1 MVGKR
6 PTPEVSSL
14 ACAGVGFNGGVLS
27 SRENQAMGVA
37 TDLLDAH
44 FESDQRP
51 APERQPAQPA
61 HQRTTPSLRYDA
73 GAHHGEVMVAFA
85 YC

>member
-1 MVGKR
+1 
-6 PTPEVSSL
+6 
-14 ACAGVGFNGGVLS
+14 
-27 SRENQAMGVA
+27 MGVA